1 MVNFEFVLAK
11 DDKITRHCICGGE
24 KKKGEC
30 SLKGKNGG
38 ILVRFGFNSVKIFE
52 NEDTY
57 CWSLGCSSRWPGF
70 EEKNNLKMKGSLC

>member
-1 MVNFEFVLAK
+1 MKFLLVNFEFVLAK

-30 SLKGKNGG
+30 LLKEKNGG
-38 ILVRFGFNSVKIFE
+38 ILVLFGFNSVKIFE

-57 CWSLGCSSRWPGF
+57 CWSL
-70 EEKNNLKMKGSLC
+70 LKVVVVGGRVLKRRTILK